1 MTLLISVVGLVARF
15 AAALLTTA
23 LGWASTLLFGRV
35 QRRHQVFV
43 VLMLAGALLW
53 LVLVASAI
61 APVIPNFVLGITP
74 HPGFIGPTLVG
85 ATVLVGV
92 AIVPAAVGLA
102 AWLVPASGERETRV
116 ALVREILRGYLL
128 TPILGALMLF
138 LPAVGISRKLR
149 SVRHGWSDSH
159 IPIVAKPDGY
169 DRIVG
174 DLQAALAAAG
184 TPVVVED
191 APAVLSM
198 PAWIL
203 TRVAGGN
210 VRRLRPDRLVE
221 LIGPRLRIGV
231 YPSDVAISGPS
242 PERERARAAILSR
255 LTTTAAH
262 LTTSAEAQAFEDRLT
277 DLAARHRAR
286 AVPGRP
292 GAASDPAAVRA
303 DPAAVRAEFDALD
316 TLLLDLPV
324 GTDEWDILYRMRLQV
339 ERDILAGATP
349 GTEFPTDATPATE
362 SPTGAAGH
370 DIGPGRSGR
379 RAVQAG
385 QAPVTAASEA

>member
-43 VLMLAGALLW
+43 ALMLAGALLW

-61 APVIPNFVLGITP
+61 APVIPNFLLGITP
-74 HPGFIGPTLVG
+74 HPGFIGPTLIS
-85 ATVLVGV
+85 ATVLVGI
-92 AIVPAAVGLA
+92 AIVPAAVGIA

-184 TPVVVED
+184 TPVVAED

-286 AVPGRP
+286 GVPGRP
-292 GAASDPAAVRA
+292 GAASDP
-303 DPAAVRAEFDALD
+303 DAVRAEFDALD

-349 GTEFPTDATPATE
+349 GTEFPTGATPATE
-362 SPTGAAGH
+362 SSTGAAGH
-370 DIGPGRSGR
+370 DTGPGRSGR
-379 RAVQAG
+379 RAAQAG